1 MSIADIPSPLP
12 TYLYKIIPSAP
23 PATLPQEWPLSDLD
37 RKDGYIHLSTAR
49 QAPVTA
55 GLFFKEHQSL
65 WVLKL
70 RLASFAAG
78 NLRWEAAGS
87 DVYPHL
93 YGQNFGAA
101 EIVDARELRRG
112 EAQVWGMALEGE
124 VWLE

>member
-1 MSIADIPSPLP
+1 SPARLPADSGRVRA
-12 TYLYKIIPSAP
+12 SH
-23 PATLPQEWPLSDLD
+23 PQV
-37 RKDGYIHLSTAR
+37 
-49 QAPVTA
+49 PVTA

-112 EAQVWGMALEGE
+112 EAQGWGIALEGE

>member
-1 MSIADIPSPLP
+1 MRASH
-12 TYLYKIIPSAP
+12 
-23 PATLPQEWPLSDLD
+23 PQV
-37 RKDGYIHLSTAR
+37 
-49 QAPVTA
+49 PVTA

-112 EAQVWGMALEGE
+112 EAQVWGIALEGE